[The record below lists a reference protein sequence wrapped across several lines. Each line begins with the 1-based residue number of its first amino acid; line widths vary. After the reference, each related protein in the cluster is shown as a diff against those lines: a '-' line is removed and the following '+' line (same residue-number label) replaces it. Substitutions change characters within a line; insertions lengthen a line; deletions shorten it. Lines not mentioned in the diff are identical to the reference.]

1 MSATAWTGKKPAGV
15 EKTVNVLDKLSWTV
29 QPPLGLICGD
39 YFRVENN
46 FAPHHALDRGY
57 HGILEVVEKDGKL
70 LHIEFNEINSPSY
83 YNRYYQNASKRRSDY
98 CFFQATK
105 ERTAQ
110 SLKVLDNGFTA
121 VEQQMLRENRL
132 TGDFDL
138 APLLSSS
145 GSLNYGRWQD
155 ALGDALLSAFQS
167 AQGEARAKAAADLFA
182 YLNQQ
187 APIVPVCFKNGSVLT
202 QWGRLS
208 GLSPVRGN
216 VFYQLE
222 NWKLS

>member
-132 TGDFDL
+132 TGDF
-138 APLLSSS
+138 APRRPHRPAAGGIPERAHRPLL
-145 GSLNYGRWQD
+145 L
-155 ALGDALLSAFQS
+155 
-167 AQGEARAKAAADLFA
+167 
-182 YLNQQ
+182 
-187 APIVPVCFKNGSVLT
+187 
-202 QWGRLS
+202 
-208 GLSPVRGN
+208 
-216 VFYQLE
+216 
-222 NWKLS
+222 